1 MEKLINLIKDAICKA
16 NDCESPFG
24 QKILVSQLGEWM
36 KKLDEGFSCF
46 KYGEKKLLPLL
57 KRHPDLF
64 DIEEDN
70 SHQVPR
76 HFVML
81 KGGDKVDAVSTP
93 ASAPCRS
100 DNPYYPLK
108 DFVYIMPEKFEKLA
122 ELAMPENWHGQ
133 GYPTWIP
140 DKYKLLATYINYT
153 VGRLI
158 YENKIVKSKDGKY
171 AAFNTGLAD
180 VLYRDI
186 YALLS
191 RNNIKDKQEW
201 ILESF
206 CVAGE
211 NAGKVYVDKIST
223 DPQRAEYFVDRS
235 ILIYDTRAGDPE
247 VDFEHMFVEHAERF
261 PLSFFQKLP
270 FSGFTCK
277 DCDSMD
283 KEELKQYKNDLK
295 NSLKTERAAFE
306 FAKTLFDGAV
316 KKAVQRV
323 KWNYKTAIPQY
334 YPTEKSMS
342 LLLPLC
348 LTPGSSRPDV
358 ALVVERMASGRY
370 QGHTVLT
377 LEMAYSN
384 ARLICRPESDWLTL
398 ENIKERQVQG

>member
-1 MEKLINLIKDAICKA
+1 MEKLISLIKDAICKA

-24 QKILVSQLGEWM
+24 QKILVSLLGERM
-36 KKLDEGFSCF
+36 KKLDEDFSCL

-57 KRHPDLF
+57 KRHPNLF
-64 DIEEDN
+64 EIEEDN
-70 SHQVPR
+70 THQVPR

-81 KGGDKVDAVSTP
+81 KGEGALDTG
-93 ASAPCRS
+93 ASSVAPSCRP
-100 DNPYYPLK
+100 DDPYYPLK
-108 DFVYIMPEKFEKLA
+108 GFVYITPEKFEKLA
-122 ELAMPENWHGQ
+122 DLAMPENWYGQ

-140 DKYKLLATYINYT
+140 EKHKLLATYLNYT
-153 VGRLI
+153 IGRLI

-180 VLYRDI
+180 ILYRDI
-186 YALLS
+186 YAFLS
-191 RNNIKDKQEW
+191 HNNIKGKQEW
-201 ILESF
+201 YLESF

-211 NAGKVYVDKIST
+211 NEGKLYVDKISP
-223 DPQRAEYFVDRS
+223 DPQRAEYFTDRS
-235 ILIYDTRAGDPE
+235 QLIYDSRAGYPE

-270 FSGFTCK
+270 FSHFQCK
-277 DCDSMD
+277 NCALMD
-283 KEELKQYKNDLK
+283 KEELKLYKNDLK
-295 NSLKTERAAFE
+295 SSLKLERAAFE
-306 FAKTLFDGAV
+306 LAKTLFDGAV
-316 KKAVQRV
+316 KKAVHRV
-323 KWNYKTAIPQY
+323 NWNYKTAIPQY

-348 LTPGSSRPDV
+348 LTPGSARPDV

-377 LEMAYSN
+377 LQMAYSN

-398 ENIKERQVQG
+398 ENIKRVQE